1 MNNDS
6 IRLVFRANASSIIG
20 SGHVMRCASLIE
32 TAVRLKIPCVFIG
45 DLGDKKW
52 LREVIN
58 NSGAI
63 YLESICE
70 LEAQSDH
77 DILVIDSYENLI
89 HEEVQSKNW
98 KYVVKIID
106 NLPFRL
112 DCDLVIHPNLGEAY
126 VGGTKPR
133 IISGKEFIPLRSSIK
148 KIVRTQLA
156 NQTSN
161 LVVFGGGTDLFEFGH
176 ELGKVLSSIP
186 FFDSATF
193 FSNDRHRIESLD
205 IRFSVFP
212 IGNRLDEIL
221 NEADLVLT
229 TSSTS
234 SLEIIARELPL
245 GVLSVVDNQVSNFE
259 HISGKGLGLGVG
271 HRTGKGKWQIDLELL
286 SRLFTDFD
294 LRLQMA
300 ENQRDYLPLN
310 GSENIIRKII
320 ELNN

>member
-32 TAVRLKIPCVFIG
+32 TAVRLKISCVFIG

-63 YLESICE
+63 YLASICE
-70 LEAQSDH
+70 LEVQSDH

-89 HEEVQSKNW
+89 HEEAQSKDW
-98 KYVVKIID
+98 RYVVKILD

-112 DCDLVIHPNLGEAY
+112 DCDLVIYPHLGETY

-133 IISGKEFIPLRSSIK
+133 IISGKEFIPLRSSIE
-148 KIVRTQLA
+148 KISRKHLAGQL
-156 NQTSN
+156 SK
-161 LVVFGGGTDLFEFGH
+161 LVVFGGGTDLYEFGY
-176 ELGKVLSSIP
+176 ELGKVLCGIP
-186 FFDSATF
+186 FFDSAVF
-193 FSNDRHRIESLD
+193 FSNDRSRIENLD
-205 IRFSVFP
+205 KRFTVFE
-212 IGNRLDEIL
+212 IGSRLDEFL

-234 SLEIIARELPL
+234 SLEVIARELPL
-245 GVLSVVDNQVSNFE
+245 GVLSVVSNQVSNFDY
-259 HISGKGLGLGVG
+259 ISSKGIGLGVG
-271 HRTGKGKWQIDLELL
+271 RRTEKGKWEIDLRML
-286 SRLFTDFD
+286 SRLFTDLD
-294 LRLQMA
+294 LRLQIA
-300 ENQRDYLPLN
+300 HNQKDYLSLN
-310 GSENIIRKII
+310 GSENIIRMIL
-320 ELNN
+320 ELDN